1 MNKSKNNL
9 SIKSIADEAPEP
21 LVLVIDDDPAMRL
34 LCTETLES
42 SGFRT
47 AECSDA
53 ESAQVMI
60 HDLKPDVL
68 LLDVIMP
75 GMDGFELCD
84 ILRQQEAT
92 QYIPILIMTGLEDLE
107 SIDKA
112 FDVGATDFI
121 TKPINWGVLSHRV
134 RYIHRSC
141 LSMENLRESELRLAE
156 AQRLAHLGSWDWDMQ
171 TNDMHWS
178 DEVFH
183 IFGLDPETT
192 NVNFKRFMESVHPDD
207 RNNIIQDIDESV
219 KAHLP
224 YNTEHRII
232 QPDGTQRVVV
242 ETGKVWYQDEKAVR
256 VQGTVQDVSE
266 RKLAEEKIKN
276 LAYYDSL
283 TELPNRVLFREHTQ
297 LEMELSR
304 RRNQQLILL
313 HIGLDRFKRINDTLG
328 HAAGDNV
335 LKQMAQRISNCV
347 RGSDVVASFTEP
359 RADDDLVSRFG
370 DDEFIVLLTQI
381 EDHKQAVT
389 VVKRLLK
396 SIAEP
401 ILIAEEEVFITA
413 SIGIASYPSDGDNVD
428 SLLKNADTA
437 LSYTKKE
444 GSNNFKWYDRQM
456 HTRAL
461 EFLSM
466 EARLNKA
473 IEMEE
478 LELHY
483 QPQIDAATGQL
494 VGVEAL
500 LRWNDPKKG
509 MIPPLQFIPLAEETG
524 LIIPI
529 GDWVFETACKQSMA
543 WLKQGMDPIRIAVN
557 LSARQFKQFSL
568 FNNIQSMISRS
579 GVSAELLELELT
591 ESIIMQNAKE
601 SAEILNQLKDLGLS
615 LAVDDFG
622 TGYSSLSYLKRF
634 PLDFLKIDRSFV
646 KDVTVDESDAAIARA
661 IISLAQSLNLKVVA
675 EGVETHDQ
683 LEFLKEHNCDVI
695 QGFYF
700 SKPIPAIEIPNFIK
714 NRK

>member
-1 MNKSKNNL
+1 MSNTIDTQSTINQT
-9 SIKSIADEAPEP
+9 DEAVVP
-21 LVLVIDDDPAMRL
+21 LVLIVDDDPGVRL
-34 LCTETLES
+34 LCTEALES
-42 SGFRT
+42 AGFNT

-53 ESAQVMI
+53 ESAQAMI
-60 HDLKPDVL
+60 HDLKPDAL

-75 GMDGFELCD
+75 GMDGFELCAR
-84 ILRQQEAT
+84 LRQQSSTE
-92 QYIPILIMTGLEDLE
+92 YLPILIMTGLEDVE

-112 FDVGATDFI
+112 YEVGATDFI

-141 LSMENLRESELRLAE
+141 QSMKDLRESEFRLAE
-156 AQRLAHLGSWDWDMQ
+156 AQRLAHLGNWEWDLE
-171 TNDMHWS
+171 TNAMHWS
-178 DEVFH
+178 DEVFN
-183 IFGLDPETT
+183 IFGLETDT
-192 NVNFKRFMESVHPDD
+192 TTHFDRFLESVHPDD
-207 RNNIIQDIDESV
+207 RNYIIQEIEDSV
-219 KAHLP
+219 QAQLP
-224 YNTEHRII
+224 FNAEHRII
-232 QPDGTQRVVV
+232 QPDGTERVVI
-242 ETGKVWYQDEKAVR
+242 EIAKVWYRDDKAVR
-256 VQGTVQDVSE
+256 IQGTVQDVTE
-266 RKLAEEKIKN
+266 RKQAEEKIKN

-283 TELPNRVLFREHTQ
+283 TELPNRILFREHTQ
-297 LEMELSR
+297 LEMELAR
-304 RRNQQLILL
+304 RRNQQLTLL

-328 HAAGDNV
+328 HAAGDSV

-359 RADDDLVSRFG
+359 RVDDDLVSRFG

-381 EDHKQAVT
+381 EDSKQAG
-389 VVKRLLK
+389 VVVNRLLK
-396 SIAEP
+396 TIAEP
-401 ILIAEEEVFITA
+401 ILIAEEEIFITA

-473 IEMEE
+473 IESDE
-478 LELHY
+478 LVLHY
-483 QPQIDAATGQL
+483 QPQIDTASGQL

-500 LRWNDPKKG
+500 LRWNDPVKG
-509 MIPPLQFIPLAEETG
+509 LIPPLQFIPLAEETG
-524 LIIPI
+524 LIVPI

-543 WLKQGMDPIRIAVN
+543 WQQLGLDPIRIAVN
-557 LSARQFKQFSL
+557 ISARQFSQFNL

-579 GVSAELLELELT
+579 GVSGELLELELT
-591 ESIIMQNAKE
+591 ESIIMQNARE
-601 SAEILNQLKDLGLS
+601 SAEILNKLKDLGLS

-675 EGVETHDQ
+675 EGVETLDQ
-683 LEFLKEHNCDVI
+683 LEFMKKHQCDYI
-695 QGFYF
+695 QGFYY
-700 SKPIPAIEIPNFIK
+700 SKPVPAIEIPNFIK
-714 NRK
+714 NLK